1 MLLLKLFLVFLKIG
15 CFVFGGGYAM
25 IPLMER
31 DFVQR
36 YHFLTQKEFLD
47 SLAIG
52 QITPGPVA
60 ITATFIGFK
69 LAGFWGALFSTLGVF
84 LPSLFIML
92 ILSRIYLALQE
103 NRYLKAAFRGITPA
117 VIGLILAVTLNLSQ
131 YSICNLKSLLIA
143 LLIFIIVFRLKIDYS
158 LAIISS
164 GLLGLLLFI

>member
-1 MLLLKLFLVFLKIG
+1 
-15 CFVFGGGYAM
+15 M

-84 LPSLFIML
+84 FPSLFIML